1 MSKSLL
7 TNPKAAL
14 VFAGMTILSAVVI
27 VGPQGGGGVLDQ
39 AVGTVDQK
47 RGTVVEKARIRPK
60 ERSEEIEPLDPAAGW
75 GGTGD
80 PVFGDFTEE
89 PVVET
94 TEGEASDAAPE
105 PEDAEP
111 RAIDQD
117 DPAGT
122 SRKLGNQPQ

>member
-1 MSKSLL
+1 
-7 TNPKAAL
+7 
-14 VFAGMTILSAVVI
+14 MTILGAVVI

-47 RGTVVEKARIRPK
+47 RGAVTEKARIRPK

-89 PVVET
+89 PVAET
-94 TEGEASDAAPE
+94 PESEAGDTAPG
-105 PEDAEP
+105 PEEAEP
-111 RAIDQD
+111 RALEEDEAEVSS
-117 DPAGT
+117 P
-122 SRKLGNQPQ
+122 KLGIQPQ